1 MAVTRTRRPMRKHIT
16 PKNCFFCI
24 EKKKPY
30 FADVEVLR
38 RFITDRGK
46 IIGRVRSGIC
56 AKHQRD
62 LSLSVKHARHI
73 AFIAYR
79 G

>member
-1 MAVTRTRRPMRKHIT
+1 MAVTRTRRPMRKFIA
-16 PKNCFFCI
+16 PKNCFFCK

-46 IIGRVRSGIC
+46 IVGRARSGIC

-62 LSLSVKHARHI
+62 VSLSIKHARHI
-73 AFIAYR
+73 ALIAYQ